1 MPKRIDIK
9 KFQEFGYLQEANR
22 LFFHP
27 LGLALEVITDVNG
40 KVRLGGVWDAL
51 DDPEGI
57 LFDHFNIEKMTRVS
71 AVSVIRRLARIDLPE
86 CNSMGIQVRQLHKDK
101 PQAVITELD
110 EKERKVQGLLV
121 DAWEAFR
128 NLEKM
133 HPDEEDEF
141 RHAIHD
147 AERIIMVRRVAG
159 E

>member
-1 MPKRIDIK
+1 MPKRIKIK
-9 KFQEFGYLQEANR
+9 EFQEFGYLQEANR

-27 LGLALEVITDVNG
+27 LGLALEVSTDASG
-40 KVRLGGVWDAL
+40 LRLGGVWDIRG
-51 DDPEGI
+51 DPEGI
-57 LFDHFNIEKMTRVS
+57 LFDHFAIEKMTRVS
-71 AVSVIRRLARIDLPE
+71 AVSAIRRLARIDLPE

-141 RHAIHD
+141 RHAIHE
-147 AERIIMVRRVAG
+147 AERIDRKSTL
-159 E
+159 

>member
-27 LGLALEVITDVNG
+27 LGLALGVITDASG
-40 KVRLGGVWDAL
+40 EVRLGGVWDAL
-51 DDPEGI
+51 DDREGI
-57 LFDHFNIEKMTRVS
+57 LFEHFDLEKVKRVRI
-71 AVSVIRRLARIDLPE
+71 AAMVRRQVRADLPE
-86 CNSMGIQVRQLHKDK
+86 CNPMGTQVRQLHKDK
-101 PQAVITELD
+101 PRTELD

-141 RHAIHD
+141 RHAIHE
-147 AERIIMVRRVAG
+147 AERIVLVRRVSG